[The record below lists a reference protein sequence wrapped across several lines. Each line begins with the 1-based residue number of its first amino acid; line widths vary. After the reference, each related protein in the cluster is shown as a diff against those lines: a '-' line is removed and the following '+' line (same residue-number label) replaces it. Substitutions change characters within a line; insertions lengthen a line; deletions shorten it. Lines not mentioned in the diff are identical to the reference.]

1 MLRSWQALAKY
12 TINEIS
18 KQESHSLIA
27 VNACVGSGKT
37 TVAMQ
42 TMVDFIKKNDLN
54 DTIQVFVCP
63 RLALCK
69 QQAAEIERYFTE
81 AGVTSFKVICYNCEG
96 EKPKEFTE
104 KYNQHIVLVACD
116 KSIWDDKLPAFKRL
130 LENRACGVIAY
141 DEAHNYSAHC
151 SQMFHYTEDESLSY
165 TADDGLATYFETSLF
180 MSGTPNE
187 YQIKLAKDNHSIDFS
202 IKDAISITPRPYICK
217 PTLNLVH
224 SKDEFFDVRLIR
236 NAIIAVK
243 NHEKELYKNNEYMQP
258 RILVCADGIDT
269 IQNIKNELGGDCHVI
284 LLHSI
289 KETNIDNSR
298 EFFEPEIN
306 GDKKNKAEVME
317 MLDAIDS
324 GSEKAS
330 ELLSDKKP
338 IIVLQVDM
346 ISEGVNIKSFNSVF
360 ITSHSETKQMQQI
373 GRVLR
378 HFKVRDENENILF
391 DKYQSGLANIY
402 CPISNDS
409 EVGELLFNL
418 ERAGLSEGCFN
429 WGKIVNVTH
438 SSANSENSNNPT
450 KPEIWKSIDREF
462 NIDELYKMG
471 DSVWN
476 SKVLSNVL
484 NLNLSDELR
493 AKLVDLAKALT
504 TGNLSKDK
512 KKKTEAKRLMNE
524 AVKDKSEAESKSE
537 KEIKKRKEKDIT
549 SYRFALRSLYKKL
562 LLNGITETLKPLYFK
577 DEVLFYNQFLH
588 DVELS
593 KFVKDVFDKI
603 GLRMR

>member
-1 MLRSWQALAKY
+1 MLRPWQVSARYK
-12 TINEIS
+12 INKIA
-18 KQESHSLIA
+18 KQEIHSLIA

-42 TMVDFIKKNDLN
+42 AMVDFIKRNELN
-54 DTIQVFVCP
+54 ETIQVFVCP
-63 RLALCK
+63 RLALCE
-69 QQAAEIERYFTE
+69 QQAKEIEKYFKDAE
-81 AGVTSFKVICYNCEG
+81 VTSFKVICYNCEG
-96 EKPKEFTE
+96 EKPKEFTDH
-104 KYNQHIVLVACD
+104 NQHIVLVACD

-130 LENRACGVIAY
+130 LENRECGVIAY

-151 SQMFHYTEDESLSY
+151 SQMFHYTEDKSLPY
-165 TADDGLATYFETSLF
+165 TADDGLAAYFDTSLF

-187 YQIKLAKDNHSIDFS
+187 YQIKLAKDNHSIDLS
-202 IKDAISITPRPYICK
+202 IKDAISVAPRPYICK

-224 SKDEFFDVRLIR
+224 SKDEVFDVRLIR
-236 NAIIAVK
+236 DAIIAIK
-243 NHEKELYKNNEYMQP
+243 NHEKEFYKDNEYMQP

-269 IQNIKNELGGDCHVI
+269 IQNIKNEIGDDCHVI
-284 LLHSI
+284 LLHSV
-289 KETNIDNSR
+289 KETNIDNGR

-306 GDKKNKAEVME
+306 GDKKSKAEVME

-378 HFKVRDENENILF
+378 HFEVKDENGNILF
-391 DKYQSGLANIY
+391 DKYQTGLANIY

-409 EVGELLFNL
+409 EIGELLFNL
-418 ERAGLSEGCFN
+418 ERAGLSEGCFD
-429 WGKIVNVTH
+429 WGEIVNVTH
-438 SSANSENSNNPT
+438 SSANSESSDNPA
-450 KPEIWKSIDREF
+450 KPEIWKSIDSEF

-476 SKVLSNVL
+476 AKVLNNVL
-484 NLNLSDELR
+484 NLNLSDELKS
-493 AKLVDLAKALT
+493 KLVDLAKALT

-512 KKKTEAKRLMNE
+512 REKAEAKKKIKEST
-524 AVKDKSEAESKSE
+524 KDKSEAESKSE
-537 KEIKKRKEKDIT
+537 KKKEKDIT
-549 SYRFALRSLYKKL
+549 SYRTALRSLYKKL
-562 LLNGITETLKPLYFK
+562 LLNGITETLKPLYFNN
-577 DEVLFYNQFLH
+577 EVLFYNQFLH
-588 DVELS
+588 DMELS
-593 KFVKDVFDKI
+593 EFVKDVFDKI

>member
-1 MLRSWQALAKY
+1 MLRPWQASARYK
-12 TINEIS
+12 INKIA
-18 KQESHSLIA
+18 KQEIHSLVA

-42 TMVDFIKKNDLN
+42 AMVDFIKRNDLN
-54 DTIQVFVCP
+54 ETIQVFVCP

-69 QQAAEIERYFTE
+69 QQAEEIEKYFTKAE
-81 AGVTSFKVICYNCEG
+81 VTSFKVICYNCEG

-104 KYNQHIVLVACD
+104 YNQHIVLVACD

-130 LENRACGVIAY
+130 LENRECGVIAY

-151 SQMFHYTEDESLSY
+151 SQMFHYTEDKSLPY
-165 TADDGLATYFETSLF
+165 TADDGLAAYFDTSLF

-187 YQIKLAKDNHSIDFS
+187 YQIKLAKDNHSIDLS
-202 IKDAISITPRPYICK
+202 IKDAINVAPRPYICK

-224 SKDEFFDVRLIR
+224 SKDEVFDVRLIR
-236 NAIIAVK
+236 DAIIAIK
-243 NHEKELYKNNEYMQP
+243 NHEKEFYKDNEYMQP

-269 IQNIKNELGGDCHVI
+269 IQNIKDELGDDCHVI
-284 LLHSI
+284 LLHSV
-289 KETNIDNSR
+289 KETNIDNGR

-306 GDKKNKAEVME
+306 GIKKSKAEVME

-330 ELLSDKKP
+330 ELLFDKKP

-378 HFKVRDENENILF
+378 HFEVKDENGNILF
-391 DKYQSGLANIY
+391 DKYQTGLANIY

-409 EVGELLFNL
+409 EIGELLFNL
-418 ERAGLSEGCFN
+418 ERAGLSEGCFD

-438 SSANSENSNNPT
+438 SSANSESSDNPA
-450 KPEIWKSIDREF
+450 KPETWKSIRSEF

-476 SKVLSNVL
+476 AKVLSNVL
-484 NLNLSDELR
+484 NLNLSDELKS
-493 AKLVDLAKALT
+493 KLVDLAKALT

-512 KKKTEAKRLMNE
+512 REKVEAKKRIKE
-524 AVKDKSEAESKSE
+524 SIKDKSEAEPKSE
-537 KEIKKRKEKDIT
+537 KKKEKDIT
-549 SYRFALRSLYKKL
+549 SYRAALRSLYKKL
-562 LLNGITETLKPLYFK
+562 LLNGITETLKPLYFNN
-577 DEVLFYNQFLH
+577 EVLFYNQFLH
-588 DVELS
+588 DMELS
-593 KFVKDVFDKI
+593 EFVKDVFDKI

>member
-1 MLRSWQALAKY
+1 MGLRLWQSNAKEKINKIALENK
-12 TINEIS
+12 
-18 KQESHSLIA
+18 HSLIA

-37 TVAMQ
+37 TVAMEA
-42 TMVDFIKKNDLN
+42 MVDFIKRNSTEFTL
-54 DTIQVFVCP
+54 QVFVCP
-63 RLALCK
+63 RLALCD
-69 QQAAEIERYFTE
+69 QQSEVIENYFTKSQVE
-81 AGVTSFKVICYNCEG
+81 SFKVICYNCE
-96 EKPKEFTE
+96 EKKPKEFTDL
-104 KYNQHIVLVACD
+104 NQHIVLVACD

-130 LENRACGVIAY
+130 LENRKCGVIAY

-151 SQMFHYTEDESLSY
+151 SQMFHYTEDESLPY
-165 TADDGLATYFETSLF
+165 TSDEGLAAYFETSLF

-187 YQIKLAKDNHSIDFS
+187 YQIKLSKDNHSIDLS

-224 SKDEFFDVRLIR
+224 SKEEVFDVRLIR

-243 NHEKELYKNNEYMQP
+243 NHEKEFYENNKYMQP

-269 IQNIKNELGGDCHVI
+269 IQNIKNELGDDCHVI
-284 LLHSI
+284 LLHSV
-289 KETNIDNSR
+289 KETNINNDK

-306 GDKKNKAEVME
+306 GVKKSKAEVME

-378 HFKVRDENENILF
+378 HFVVEDENKKVLF

-409 EVGELLFNL
+409 EIGELLFNL

-438 SSANSENSNNPT
+438 SSANSELSDNPA
-450 KPEIWKSIDREF
+450 KPDIWKSIDSKF

-484 NLNLSDELR
+484 NLNLSDELKS
-493 AKLVDLAKALT
+493 KLVSLAKALT
-504 TGNLSKDK
+504 KEKLSKGKTGSKSK
-512 KKKTEAKRLMNE
+512 KGTKKG
-524 AVKDKSEAESKSE
+524 KSEADSKSE
-537 KEIKKRKEKDIT
+537 KKRERDIT
-549 SYRFALRSLYKKL
+549 SYRSALRSLYKKL

-577 DEVLFYNQFLH
+577 NEILFYNQFLH
-588 DVELS
+588 DAELS
-593 KFVKDVFDKI
+593 EFVKDIFDKI

>member
-1 MLRSWQALAKY
+1 MLRPWQVSARYK
-12 TINEIS
+12 INKIA
-18 KQESHSLIA
+18 KQEIHSLIA

-42 TMVDFIKKNDLN
+42 AMVDFIKRNELN
-54 DTIQVFVCP
+54 ETIQVFVCP
-63 RLALCK
+63 RLALCE
-69 QQAAEIERYFTE
+69 QQAKEIEKYFKDAE
-81 AGVTSFKVICYNCEG
+81 VTSFKVICYNCEG
-96 EKPKEFTE
+96 EKPKEFTDH
-104 KYNQHIVLVACD
+104 NQHIVLVACD

-130 LENRACGVIAY
+130 LENRECGVIAY

-151 SQMFHYTEDESLSY
+151 SQMFHYTEDKSLPY
-165 TADDGLATYFETSLF
+165 TADDGLAAYFDTSLF

-187 YQIKLAKDNHSIDFS
+187 YQIKLAKDNHSIDLS
-202 IKDAISITPRPYICK
+202 IKDAISVVPRPYICK

-224 SKDEFFDVRLIR
+224 SKDEVFDVRLIR
-236 NAIIAVK
+236 DAIIAIK
-243 NHEKELYKNNEYMQP
+243 NHEKEFYKDNEYMQP

-269 IQNIKNELGGDCHVI
+269 IQNIKNELGDDCHVI
-284 LLHSI
+284 LLHSV
-289 KETNIDNSR
+289 KETNIDNGR

-306 GDKKNKAEVME
+306 GDKKSKAEVME

-378 HFKVRDENENILF
+378 HFEVKDENGNILF
-391 DKYQSGLANIY
+391 DKYQTGLANIY

-409 EVGELLFNL
+409 EIGELLFNL
-418 ERAGLSEGCFN
+418 ERAGLSEGCFE

-438 SSANSENSNNPT
+438 SSANSESSDNPA
-450 KPEIWKSIDREF
+450 KPETWKSIDSEF

-476 SKVLSNVL
+476 AKVLSNVL
-484 NLNLSDELR
+484 NLNLSDELKS
-493 AKLVDLAKALT
+493 KLVDLAKALT

-512 KKKTEAKRLMNE
+512 REKVEAKKKIKEST
-524 AVKDKSEAESKSE
+524 KDKSEVESKSE
-537 KEIKKRKEKDIT
+537 KKEEKDIT
-549 SYRFALRSLYKKL
+549 SYRTALRSLYKKL
-562 LLNGITETLKPLYFK
+562 LLNGITETLKPLYFNN
-577 DEVLFYNQFLH
+577 EVLFYNQFLH
-588 DVELS
+588 DMELS
-593 KFVKDVFDKI
+593 EFVKDVFNKI

>member
-1 MLRSWQALAKY
+1 MLRDWQKSARRM
-12 TINEIS
+12 INEIS
-18 KQESHSLIA
+18 KQEAHALIA

-42 TMVDFIKKNDLN
+42 AMVDFIEKNVLN
-54 DTIQVFVCP
+54 ETIQVFVCP

-69 QQAAEIERYFTE
+69 QQAAEIEDYFTKSQIE
-81 AGVTSFKVICYNCEG
+81 SFKVICYNCEG
-96 EKPKEFTE
+96 EKPKEFVDH
-104 KYNQHIVLVACD
+104 NQHIVLVACD
-116 KSIWDDKLPAFKRL
+116 KSIWDDKLPSFKRL
-130 LENRACGVIAY
+130 LESRKCGVIAY

-151 SQMFHYTEDESLSY
+151 SQMFHYTEDESLPY
-165 TADDGLATYFETSLF
+165 TADDGLAAYFETNLF

-187 YQIKLAKDNHSIDFS
+187 YQIKLSKDNHSIDLS

-224 SKDEFFDVRLIR
+224 SKEEVFDVRLIR

-243 NHEKELYKNNEYMQP
+243 NHEKEFYENNKYMQP

-269 IQNIKNELGGDCHVI
+269 IQNIKNELGDDCHVI
-284 LLHSI
+284 LLHSV
-289 KETNIDNSR
+289 KETNINNAPD
-298 EFFEPEIN
+298 FFEPEIN
-306 GDKKNKAEVME
+306 GDKKSKAEVME

-378 HFKVRDENENILF
+378 HFVVEDENKKVLF

-409 EVGELLFNL
+409 EIGELLFNL

-438 SSANSENSNNPT
+438 SSANTELSDNPA
-450 KPEIWKSIDREF
+450 KPEIWKSIDSKF

-484 NLNLSDELR
+484 NLNLSDELKS
-493 AKLVDLAKALT
+493 KLVNLAKALT
-504 TGNLSKDK
+504 EGKLSKGKTGSKSK
-512 KKKTEAKRLMNE
+512 KGTKKG
-524 AVKDKSEAESKSE
+524 KSEAESKSE
-537 KEIKKRKEKDIT
+537 KKRESDIT
-549 SYRFALRSLYKKL
+549 SYRSALRSLYKKL

-577 DEVLFYNQFLH
+577 NEILFYNQFLH
-588 DVELS
+588 DAELS
-593 KFVKDVFDKI
+593 EFVKDVFDKI